1 MLKAELDT
9 IIKSFPLIFII
20 LTTLG
25 YIHLQSYYYFFDIE
39 IINYLEISE
48 IPLLFFNKAIL
59 IILLILIIITISY
72 FVDDKISKEEN
83 EIENYNL
90 ERLKHEISKPKN
102 FINNNLGWIIIFF
115 LIIYVIIALIFKNYI
130 GLIYP
135 IAYIICAIIY
145 ILSEKTILKT
155 LVKNHNTFSSF
166 IIYIGFIALILFN
179 LSTISNSI
187 EKGYKLRYE
196 NEQSKLIFFTY
207 GEKVIETNNKL
218 IYIGETKK
226 NLFLFDKEKDETLI
240 FKMDKID
247 NFKFRQR

>member
-1 MLKAELDT
+1 MLKAEIDT

-83 EIENYNL
+83 EIEKYNL
-90 ERLKHEISKPKN
+90 ERLKNEISKPKI
-102 FINNNLGWIIIFF
+102 FIHNSLGWIIIFF
-115 LIIYVIIALIFKNYI
+115 LIIYIIIDLFFKNYI

-135 IAYIICAIIY
+135 IGYIIRALIY

-155 LVKNHNTFSSF
+155 LVKNHNTFFSF
-166 IIYIGFIALILFN
+166 IIYLGFIVLILFN

-187 EKGYKLRYE
+187 EKGYRLRYE

-207 GEKVIETNNKL
+207 NEKVVETNKKI

>member
-1 MLKAELDT
+1 MLKAKLDT
-9 IIKSFPLIFII
+9 IIKSFPLLFII

-72 FVDDKISKEEN
+72 FIDDKISKEEI
-83 EIENYNL
+83 EIDKYDL
-90 ERLKHEISKPKN
+90 ERLKYETSKPKSFTVNN
-102 FINNNLGWIIIFF
+102 FGWIIVFF
-115 LIIYVIIALIFKNYI
+115 LIIYIISNLIFKNYI

-135 IAYIICAIIY
+135 IVYLICGFLY
-145 ILSEKTILKT
+145 VLSEKTILKILT
-155 LVKNHNTFSSF
+155 KNHNIFSTVIIHLSF
-166 IIYIGFIALILFN
+166 TSLILFN
-179 LSTISNSI
+179 LFTITNSI

-207 GEKVIETNNKL
+207 DKKVIETNKKI

>member
-1 MLKAELDT
+1 MLKPEIET
-9 IIKSFPLIFII
+9 ITKSFPLIFII

-48 IPLLFFNKAIL
+48 IPLLFFNKSIL
-59 IILLILIIITISY
+59 IILLILTIIIISY
-72 FVDDKISKEEN
+72 FAEDKISKEEN
-83 EIENYNL
+83 EIENYKL
-90 ERLKHEISKPKN
+90 ERLKNEISKPKS
-102 FINNNLGWIIIFF
+102 FIHNNLGWIIIFF
-115 LIIYVIIALIFKNYI
+115 LAIYTIINLIFKNYI

-135 IAYIICAIIY
+135 VGYMICALIY

-155 LVKNHNTFSSF
+155 LVKNHNTFYSF
-166 IIYIGFIALILFN
+166 IIFLGFIALILFN

-187 EKGYKLRYE
+187 EKGYRLRYE

-207 GEKVIETNNKL
+207 DEKIIETNNKL

-226 NLFLFDKEKDETLI
+226 KPILV
-240 FKMDKID
+240 
-247 NFKFRQR
+247 